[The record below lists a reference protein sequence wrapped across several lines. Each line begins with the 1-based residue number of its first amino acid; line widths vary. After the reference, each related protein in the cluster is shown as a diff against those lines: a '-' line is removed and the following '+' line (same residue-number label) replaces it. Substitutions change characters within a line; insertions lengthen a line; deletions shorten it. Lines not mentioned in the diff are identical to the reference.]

1 MSVVVVG
8 SFIVDCIARCDRA
21 PKAGETVVGNSFN
34 IYLGGKGANQ
44 AFAAIRMGSKTIMA
58 GAVGDD
64 VFGKDFM
71 EALKKEGFDTSFV
84 KVVKNF
90 TGTSLVTV
98 EESGQ
103 NRICMTPGANLD
115 YAVDDLNALEKV
127 ISKSNVV
134 VTQLE
139 MRYEIAKRLSELAK
153 KHNKKFILN
162 PAPARKIDNDLLK
175 NVYIITPNETELGVI
190 IDKEI
195 TTFEDYVE
203 GAKELLKRGVENVIV
218 TLGDKGSLLVNKDGH
233 QFVKACKVKA
243 IDTVGAGDAFTGSLA
258 SQIDQ
263 GKSIIE
269 AMHVATCVAALEIQR
284 HGAIPAMPY
293 KEEVIKFMNERK

>member
-71 EALKKEGFDTSFV
+71 EALKEGFDTSFV

-103 NRICMTPGANLD
+103 NRICMT
-115 YAVDDLNALEKV
+115 
-127 ISKSNVV
+127 
-134 VTQLE
+134 Q
-139 MRYEIAKRLSELAK
+139 
-153 KHNKKFILN
+153 
-162 PAPARKIDNDLLK
+162 
-175 NVYIITPNETELGVI
+175 
-190 IDKEI
+190 
-195 TTFEDYVE
+195 
-203 GAKELLKRGVENVIV
+203 
-218 TLGDKGSLLVNKDGH
+218 
-233 QFVKACKVKA
+233 
-243 IDTVGAGDAFTGSLA
+243 
-258 SQIDQ
+258 QI
-263 GKSIIE
+263 
-269 AMHVATCVAALEIQR
+269 
-284 HGAIPAMPY
+284 
-293 KEEVIKFMNERK
+293 

>member
-21 PKAGETVVGNSFN
+21 LKRARRRWELFN

-71 EALKKEGFDTSFV
+71 KFKKGFDCSFV

-115 YAVDDLNALEKV
+115 YAVDDLNTLEKV

-190 IDKEI
+190 IDKRNM
-195 TTFEDYVE
+195 TFEDYIE
-203 GAKELLKRGVENVIV
+203 GAKNYKRGVENVIV
-218 TLGDKGSLLVNKDGH
+218 TLGDKGSLLVNKAGH
-233 QFVKACKVKA
+233 QFVKACKALNYLVR
-243 IDTVGAGDAFTGSLA
+243 VMLYLFSR
-258 SQIDQ
+258 QIDHVNQ
-263 GKSIIE
+263 LLS
-269 AMHVATCVAALEIQR
+269 AMHVANVSR
-284 HGAIPAMPY
+284 H
-293 KEEVIKFMNERK
+293 